1 MSWAGVLLLTAVAA
15 VLVVRPRFEWSHWDS
30 AALLASGAFGS
41 WLALSLLWSSSRA
54 QTVLEIERMLVFVA
68 GLALVLLVTRRG
80 VVDRVLA
87 ETVLAIAVVC
97 GYGLAT
103 RLFPDH
109 IGVFDPIAVY
119 RLSEPVGYW
128 NTMGLVAGMGAILAF
143 GFASRARYRRACA
156 GGGVARSV
164 RRDRLLHLRP
174 GRAADAR
181 SGPRAEPPP
190 RPQAAPGSAD
200 AGRRRSI
207 PGRHGLERVGARG
220 LDTPTR
226 SSGRPRTTATASSS
240 FCSRSPARR
249 RSRPSCWSGP
259 SGGCSPAAT
268 CDGPGEVLVAAPL
281 AALLAVFAVYGG
293 PVGIVD
299 RAIES
304 FQGPPPRVVDL
315 SDRLRSFSGNG
326 RDQLW
331 SVAWGEFT
339 ERPVIGAG
347 AGTYERAWLL
357 ERPADLPVRDAHS
370 LYLETLSEL
379 GLVGLVALLAMLG
392 VPAAAALRSRHTPL
406 VPAAFGASAAHTSS
420 TPAPTGTGSWPA
432 SRSRRSSA
440 ARRSW

>member
-1 MSWAGVLLLTAVAA
+1 MTHADAQLRAAADDGHRFFFVL
-15 VLVVRPRFEWSHWDS
+15 
-30 AALLASGAFGS
+30 
-41 WLALSLLWSSSRA
+41 
-54 QTVLEIERMLVFVA
+54 
-68 GLALVLLVTRRG
+68 
-80 VVDRVLA
+80 
-87 ETVLAIAVVC
+87 LAIA
-97 GYGLAT
+97 GAT
-103 RLFPDH
+103 
-109 IGVFDPIAVY
+109 AV
-119 RLSEPVGYW
+119 SS
-128 NTMGLVAGMGAILAF
+128 LVLVWAERRVQPG
-143 GFASRARYRRACA
+143 RNVRRAW
-156 GGGVARSV
+156 GG
-164 RRDRLLHLRP
+164 
-174 GRAADAR
+174 
-181 SGPRAEPPP
+181 
-190 RPQAAPGSAD
+190 
-200 AGRRRSI
+200 
-207 PGRHGLERVGARG
+207 
-220 LDTPTR
+220 
-226 SSGRPRTTATASSS
+226 
-240 FCSRSPARR
+240 
-249 RSRPSCWSGP
+249 
-259 SGGCSPAAT
+259 
-268 CDGPGEVLVAAPL
+268 VLVAAPL

-406 VPAAFGASAAHTSS
+406 VPAAFGATAHTSS